1 MQALDRKC
9 DNNFTLITYT
19 FCHKGFN
26 FQLQGKGKVTTYWL
40 LGENSDGSNC
50 DTSVKLPVWIWSAS
64 LFSIYISHV
73 HLSSRDHLLPHPCQ
87 PFCAWYIFI

>member
-9 DNNFTLITYT
+9 DNNFTYT

-50 DTSVKLPVWIWSAS
+50 DTSVKLPV
-64 LFSIYISHV
+64 
-73 HLSSRDHLLPHPCQ
+73 
-87 PFCAWYIFI
+87 